1 MVCMTSASPYVVLD
15 PLTGRTID
23 KLSPTIQENRSQQDW
38 FDQAPQSFED
48 QEGKLF
54 KKTSFKFS
62 FVSTYTLVSVRLWN
76 FKDGGS

>member
-1 MVCMTSASPYVVLD
+1 MARASPYVVLD

-48 QEGKLF
+48 QEGKLLYSCN
-54 KKTSFKFS
+54 KITKT
-62 FVSTYTLVSVRLWN
+62 
-76 FKDGGS
+76 

>member
-1 MVCMTSASPYVVLD
+1 MVCMAKASPYVVLD

-48 QEGKLF
+48 QEGISFF
-54 KKTSFKFS
+54 KKYLS
-62 FVSTYTLVSVRLWN
+62 N
-76 FKDGGS
+76 FL